1 MSQEDKNEMLVDSDE
16 NSDDESEHDPYSTNS
31 GSEFTLS
38 DEERKRKRKHVT
50 KKGKAKDEEED
61 EEKDEPKQSK
71 GSKLGRKKKKNSD
84 SHGAKKSKKEMAN
97 EDKIKLASIVQDE
110 EIIYNLQHKLHSNS
124 SAMSAAWKR
133 VATKMDKSGNYFRF
147 FCSLLLIWLF
157 EFQFNNKCGKYCY
170 SR

>member
-1 MSQEDKNEMLVDSDE
+1 MSQKEERKKLVDY
-16 NSDDESEHDPYSTNS
+16 DDDWEYESERDPFSTDS

-38 DEERKRKRKHVT
+38 DEERKRKHVT
-50 KKGKAKDEEED
+50 KKGKAKDEE
-61 EEKDEPKQSK
+61 KDEAKPLKKSK
-71 GSKLGRKKKKNSD
+71 SARKKNKNSD

-110 EIIYNLQHKLHSNS
+110 EIIHNLQHKLHSNS

-147 FCSLLLIWLF
+147 FF
-157 EFQFNNKCGKYCY
+157 VQCY
-170 SR
+170 